1 MDNESANIKRK
12 RDMISPELPVGKRAL
27 LFDKESD
34 PLDDTAGGDISLG
47 EDLSDPLLA
56 LESSLLAMERI
67 INKRKGERLSAK
79 YFGPLT
85 NLIANGKSA
94 IATIKEGLVDRVQT
108 ALQPWIVDLVRR
120 ELSEAKSQTK
130 TDAGMQPSVSYA
142 QVVAIGSTGSRQLPG
157 AKCRTTKPPSPRRGF
172 VVRPGEGQTVEALRN
187 ELQKSINPSDHGV
200 GIKRLITAKDGL
212 RVEVNSEATT
222 DTIKSLRDAVAA
234 KQPEATTCDLH
245 EHRLPRIV
253 VYDVKLEVE
262 SNESFKETFC
272 DQKFCRRRAQT

>member
-157 AKCRTTKPPSPRRGF
+157 AKVSEPA
-172 VVRPGEGQTVEALRN
+172 PGG
-187 ELQKSINPSDHGV
+187 
-200 GIKRLITAKDGL
+200 
-212 RVEVNSEATT
+212 
-222 DTIKSLRDAVAA
+222 
-234 KQPEATTCDLH
+234 
-245 EHRLPRIV
+245 
-253 VYDVKLEVE
+253 
-262 SNESFKETFC
+262 SNEPNEAAADESVAPPVEGRQWKKAVSTSTACPGQEAPFTKKGLCSAPRGGTDC
-272 DQKFCRRRAQT
+272 

>member
-1 MDNESANIKRK
+1 MLACNLASLTRRWLRLARLAHGSCRVPKCRSL
-12 RDMISPELPVGKRAL
+12 RPVAPMSQMRQLLTNPLLLLWRGGNGKRP
-27 LFDKESD
+27 S
-34 PLDDTAGGDISLG
+34 
-47 EDLSDPLLA
+47 
-56 LESSLLAMERI
+56 
-67 INKRKGERLSAK
+67 
-79 YFGPLT
+79 
-85 NLIANGKSA
+85 
-94 IATIKEGLVDRVQT
+94 
-108 ALQPWIVDLVRR
+108 QPQQPALVR
-120 ELSEAKSQTK
+120 
-130 TDAGMQPSVSYA
+130 
-142 QVVAIGSTGSRQLPG
+142 
-157 AKCRTTKPPSPRRGF
+157 KPPSPRRGF